1 VWPTYS
7 AAWQQKVAEL
17 SDVKDE
23 LERTKRELNEK
34 VQAVAEAEASA
45 HKALAELKTAQL
57 EAQRS
62 STALS
67 VSAVA
72 VRHPH
77 QTLPKT
83 KMSKEA
89 RKKVLKRLE
98 DAFQAV
104 QKQIESNLA
113 ELEATRVRR
122 RTADAAMAAAAVP
135 PTMR

>member
-1 VWPTYS
+1 VRPTHS

-17 SDVKDE
+17 RDVKDE

-34 VQAVAEAEASA
+34 VQAVAEAETSA

-62 STALS
+62 STALA

-83 KMSKEA
+83 KVSKEA
-89 RKKVLKRLE
+89 RKKVLKRLGLE

-122 RTADAAMAAAAVP
+122 RTADAAMAAVP

>member
-1 VWPTYS
+1 M
-7 AAWQQKVAEL
+7 
-17 SDVKDE
+17 
-23 LERTKRELNEK
+23 
-34 VQAVAEAEASA
+34 
-45 HKALAELKTAQL
+45 
-57 EAQRS
+57 
-62 STALS
+62 
-67 VSAVA
+67 
-72 VRHPH
+72 RHPH

-89 RKKVLKRLE
+89 RKKVLKRLGLE

-135 PTMR
+135 QTMR